1 MSGEK
6 VLDVMDLFGGL
17 EAKPKKAEP
26 KVEAVAVEPSE
37 PKPEPVKVEVDTEK
51 LYMLEPRFDLINPL
65 EPGFVDGV
73 SYTGPSGSIITKE
86 MIRDALLD
94 GENIHLY
101 GDAGTGKSTLARAIL
116 DMVNA
121 ETISANAKT
130 WVRNKE
136 ALKKNPELTAEELE
150 PYSELPYP
158 MTHYSSHEGTRSEQL
173 MGKPHIVETAEGR
186 KIIELLGPLVDAYEN
201 GKVLIW
207 EEFDFTPPS
216 ILGEAHLFMETSS
229 KEAHI
234 YINEPR
240 IIRRSTRYGVI
251 GTSNTLGAGEAATEF
266 AGTQPLNSA
275 FMSRFTFTVKVGWL
289 PAKEE
294 EKLIKN
300 RTSIHVDLV
309 KKMIKVASKIRKAYD
324 EEQVEKP
331 ISTRALLSW
340 AREIRRATKRIGVAK
355 VRSMD
360 KSTLWREVAI
370 PSADSTILANIADPV
385 SRDAVTEAINLY

>member
-6 VLDVMDLFGGL
+6 VLDVMDLLGGL
-17 EAKPKKAEP
+17 EAKPKKEP
-26 KVEAVAVEPSE
+26 EVAAAAVEAPK
-37 PKPEPVKVEVDTEK
+37 PKPEPKKVEIETEK
-51 LYMLEPRFDLINPL
+51 LYLLQPRRDLIYPL

-121 ETISANAKT
+121 DVIAANLRV
-130 WVRNKE
+130 WHRNQE
-136 ALKKNPELTAEELE
+136 ALKKNPELIAEELE

-158 MTHYSSHEGTRSEQL
+158 MAHYSSHEGTRSEQL

-240 IIRRSTRYGVI
+240 VIYRHPRYGVI
-251 GTSNTLGAGEAATEF
+251 GTSNTLGAGERAMEF
-266 AGTQPLNSA
+266 AGTQPLNAA

-289 PAKEE
+289 PAEE
-294 EKLIKN
+294 EAKLILN
-300 RTSIHVDLV
+300 RTGLHDSNVD
-309 KKMIKVASKIRKAYD
+309 KMLKVANKIRRAYE

-331 ISTRALLSW
+331 ISTRGLLAW
-340 AREIRRATKRIGVAK
+340 AREIRRATKRIGEDK
-355 VRSMD
+355 VRTMD
-360 KSTLWREVAI
+360 KSKLWRDVAI
-370 PSADSTILANIADPV
+370 PSADTTILASISDPV
-385 SRDAVTEAINLY
+385 SRDAVTDAINLF